1 MNRAFPHLNPFGL
14 EGEYITKTE
23 MEQNCIVQVK
33 IIILVLKR

>member
-1 MNRAFPHLNPFGL
+1 MDFPHLNPFGY

-23 MEQNCIVQVK
+23 MEKKCIVQVK